1 MIDLPSDLLP
11 SAIML
16 RELRPSSIQS
26 SPVSGIDI
34 EVSSAFS
41 KFTAELEYPESRA
54 RLARAFFGS
63 LGKARKSNLRI
74 PLCTSAKASGTASL
88 VASGI
93 GDTLT
98 VTVAGT
104 GASSRAV
111 VNGGVGFRRG
121 DMLSYVQD
129 GRNYAYMVEDP
140 QTTDFTVKLTS
151 RLRGGTL
158 PANTPISYNPAFL
171 VGRVASEVELS
182 WQPTN
187 LYGFSV
193 TVVER
198 R

>member
-1 MIDLPSDLLP
+1 MIDLPADLVP
-11 SAIML
+11 NAIKV
-16 RELRPSSIQS
+16 RELRQQGLHT
-26 SPVSGIDI
+26 SPMSNVDM
-34 EVSSAFS
+34 EVMSPYS
-41 KFTAELEYPESRA
+41 KLYVELAYPESRA
-54 RLARAFFGS
+54 RHARAFFGS
-63 LGKARKSNLRI
+63 LAAARKSNLRV

-88 VASGI
+88 VASGL

-104 GASSRAV
+104 GAPSRAA
-111 VNGGVGFRRG
+111 VNGGAGFRRG
-121 DMLSYVQD
+121 DALSYVQD
-129 GRNYAYMVEDP
+129 GRNYAYIVEDN

-158 PANTPISYNPAFL
+158 PANTPIAYNPAFL
-171 VGRVASEVELS
+171 VGRVSTDVDLD

-193 TVVER
+193 TIIER